1 MIRHWIEAM
10 RLRTLPVSV
19 AGVIAGTGCAILV
32 GSFKAI
38 PALLCLTFAIL
49 AQIAANFG
57 NEYYD
62 FKNGIDKKGRAGFRR
77 GVTEGEIA
85 PKAMKAAT
93 FMTLGIAAAVGCAM
107 LVYGPWWLIFFCILI
122 MCFALAYSAG
132 PYPLSH
138 HGLGDV
144 AVVIFFGIVPVV
156 LTWYLQTSSW
166 NSVGLVAA
174 TSLAIG
180 LLAANVLVVNNYRDM
195 EDDAAVGKRTTV
207 VIFGRKV
214 MSVAYLL
221 SGFIGMA
228 VMTPVWIGMSVWTLA
243 VPLTYLTFH
252 IKTWNILRRSVGSAM
267 NPILGRTAMNLLI
280 FALLFACACL
290 LNGGFGWTFAIN
302 FSESSVFSYIA
313 EK

>member
-1 MIRHWIEAM
+1 MIRYWIEAM
-10 RLRTLPVSV
+10 RLRTLPVSI

-32 GSFKAI
+32 NSFKAI

-77 GVTEGEIA
+77 GVTEGEIS
-85 PKAMKAAT
+85 PGAMKAAT
-93 FMTLGIAAAVGCAM
+93 FMTLGLAAAVGCAM
-107 LVYGPWWLIFFCILI
+107 LLYGPWWLIIAGILI
-122 MCFALAYSAG
+122 MCFSLAYSTG

-138 HGLGDV
+138 HGLGDI
-144 AVVIFFGIVPVV
+144 AVIIFFGIVPVV
-156 LTWYLQTSSW
+156 LTCYLQTSSW
-166 NSVGLVAA
+166 NSLDLVLE
-174 TSLAIG
+174 TSVTIG

-207 VIFGRKV
+207 VIFGRRV
-214 MSVAYLL
+214 MSGAYLM

-228 VMTPVWIGMSVWTLA
+228 IMIPVWLMLPVWALA
-243 VPLTYLTFH
+243 TPLIYLALH
-252 IKTWNILRRSVGSAM
+252 IRTWYHLKQSTGSAI

-280 FALLFACACL
+280 FALLFTGTSL
-290 LNGGFGWTFAIN
+290 MI
-302 FSESSVFSYIA
+302 
-313 EK
+313 

>member
-1 MIRHWIEAM
+1 MIRYWIEAM
-10 RLRTLPVSV
+10 RLRTLPVSI
-19 AGVIAGTGCAILV
+19 AGVIAGTGCAILT

-62 FKNGIDKKGRAGFRR
+62 FKNGIDKKGRDGFRR

-93 FMTLGIAAAVGCAM
+93 FITLGIAAAVGCAM
-107 LVYGPWWLIFFCILI
+107 LLYGPWWLIIAGILI

-138 HGLGDV
+138 HGLGDI
-144 AVVIFFGIVPVV
+144 AVIIFFGIVPVI
-156 LTWYLQTSSW
+156 LTWYLQSSSW
-166 NSVGLVAA
+166 DSAGPVAA
-174 TSLAIG
+174 TSLTIG

-195 EDDAAVGKRTTV
+195 EDDAAVGKRTTA
-207 VIFGRKV
+207 VIFGRRV

-221 SGFIGMA
+221 SGLAGMA
-228 VMTPVWIGMSVWTLA
+228 IMTPVWLMFPLWALA
-243 VPLTYLTFH
+243 IPLIYLTLH
-252 IKTWNILRRSVGSAM
+252 INTWHRLRQSTGSAI
-267 NPILGRTAMNLLI
+267 NPLLGRTAMNLLI
-280 FALLFACACL
+280 FALLFAGSCPL
-290 LNGGFGWTFAIN
+290 R
-302 FSESSVFSYIA
+302 
-313 EK
+313 

>member
-10 RLRTLPVSV
+10 RLRTIPVSI
-19 AGVIAGTGCAILV
+19 AGVIAGTGCAIAV
-32 GSFKAI
+32 DSFKAV
-38 PALLCLTFAIL
+38 PAMLCLAFAIL

-93 FMTLGIAAAVGCAM
+93 FITLGLAAAVGCIM
-107 LVYGPWWLIFFCILI
+107 LIYGPWWLIIAGILI

-138 HGLGDV
+138 HGLGDI
-144 AVVIFFGIVPVV
+144 AVIIFFGVVPVV

-166 NSVGLVAA
+166 DSVGPVAA

-180 LLAANVLVVNNYRDM
+180 LLASNVLVVNNYRDM
-195 EDDAAVGKRTTV
+195 EDDASVGKRTTV

-214 MSVAYLL
+214 MGVVYLL
-221 SGFIGMA
+221 SGFIGMS
-228 VMTPVWIGMSVWTLA
+228 VMIPVWLGMPVWGFV
-243 VPLTYLTFH
+243 VPLIYLTLH
-252 IKTWNILRRSVGSAM
+252 VDTWHRLRQSTGSAI
-267 NPILGRTAMNLLI
+267 NPLLGRTAINLLI
-280 FALLFACACL
+280 FALLFAIICAKQAFS
-290 LNGGFGWTFAIN
+290 LNSF
-302 FSESSVFSYIA
+302 
-313 EK
+313 

>member
-1 MIRHWIEAM
+1 M
-10 RLRTLPVSV
+10 RLRTLPVSI
-19 AGVIAGTGCAILV
+19 AGVIAGTGCAIMV

-38 PALLCLTFAIL
+38 PALLCLAFAVL

-77 GVTEGEIA
+77 GVTEGEIT

-93 FMTLGIAAAVGCAM
+93 FITLGLAAAVGCAM
-107 LVYGPWWLIFFCILI
+107 LIYGPWWLIIAGILI

-138 HGLGDV
+138 HGLGDI
-144 AVVIFFGIVPVV
+144 AVIIFFGVVPVV

-166 NSVGLVAA
+166 DSVGPVAA

-180 LLAANVLVVNNYRDM
+180 LLASNVLVVNNYRDM
-195 EDDAAVGKRTTV
+195 EDDASVGKRTTV

-214 MSVAYLL
+214 MGVVYLL
-221 SGFIGMA
+221 SGFIGMS
-228 VMTPVWIGMSVWTLA
+228 VMIPVWLGMPVWGFV
-243 VPLTYLTFH
+243 VPLIYLTLH
-252 IKTWNILRRSVGSAM
+252 VDTWHRLRQSTGSAI
-267 NPILGRTAMNLLI
+267 NPLLGRTAINLLI
-280 FALLFACACL
+280 FALLFAIICAKQAFS
-290 LNGGFGWTFAIN
+290 LNSF
-302 FSESSVFSYIA
+302 
-313 EK
+313 